1 MTFKTKSILN
11 YTVSVLFIVLT
22 IAHICEGKTILR
34 IYCDIIPAL
43 WFGIVATVF
52 IVKHYKNR

>member
-11 YTVSVLFIVLT
+11 YIVSVLFIILT
-22 IAHICEGKTILR
+22 IAHIREGKTILR
-34 IYCDIIPAL
+34 ICCDIIPAL
-43 WFGIVATVF
+43 WFGIVATIF